1 MKLSLKEFMKISM
14 TLLLAYLIAGVP
26 FLQLDTVKA
35 QEQAIISF
43 TCTVPT
49 GYDKEYAAMLII
61 KDSLAKNGIEMN
73 IVREDAGTFFAKVWG
88 AETFRLTYEE
98 GGFDADSYWWY
109 WRPED
114 MLFFSSFTAKGFP
127 PEGWNEW
134 SYNNDYA
141 ADMLDAALRTY
152 DINERRY
159 YYHKFT
165 EEFQRDPFFIP
176 LYYFE
181 VPKAA
186 RADIENYDP
195 VLYTQN
201 AFDWK
206 VKGKTY
212 DDYVT
217 VRMAIPY
224 TENYLDPL
232 FGMTSSLCGYSCIA
246 PVFPN
251 LLKSK
256 LQPDGTYTLVPDL
269 AESYEISEDG
279 LTITFHLRHNILWS
293 DGEPFTAED
302 VKVTYEGMLDP
313 ASGVPALADLREVES
328 IKTPDDYTVV
338 FRLRKPH
345 ALILATLGGYCT
357 AGIVPAHIFG
367 KIPRE
372 QWRGYWTEPSQIVS
386 LGAYKVVEFVPNT
399 RYVLEANPNYWGG
412 KPFVDRIEIVV
423 IPETATAIS
432 ALKKGEVD
440 ILVAEYA
447 GPELLAE
454 LSSLEAAGI
463 DMSFVLWPATTY
475 LGFNLNHPIL
485 NNRYVRL
492 AIANL
497 IPIDTIIND
506 VLKGRGRP
514 ANGPIYPGSW
524 AYPSDIPPLAKYD
537 PEKAME
543 YLRKAGY
550 VRPPTL
556 TMLVYIYLGVVL
568 IVGIVVGFAIGFIVS
583 RKRYKK

>member
-1 MKLSLKEFMKISM
+1 MKISIVTM
-14 TLLLAYLIAGVP
+14 SIYFMICAI
-26 FLQLDTVKA
+26 FLQLNFVRA
-35 QEQAIISF
+35 QEQPIISF
-43 TCTVPT
+43 TCTVPI

-61 KDSLAKNGIEMN
+61 KDSLAKHGIEMN
-73 IVREDAGTFFAKVWG
+73 IVREDAGTFFAKIWG

-152 DINERRY
+152 DINERKEY
-159 YYHKFT
+159 YRKFT
-165 EEFQRDPFFIP
+165 EEFQRDPPFIP

-181 VPKAA
+181 IPKAA

-195 VLYTQN
+195 IQYIGQN

-217 VRMAIPY
+217 IRVAVPY
-224 TENYLDPL
+224 TENYIDPL
-232 FGMTSSLCGYSCIA
+232 FGMTSSLPQYACIA

-251 LLKSK
+251 LLRSEK
-256 LQPDGTYTLVPDL
+256 QPDGTYTLVPDL
-269 AESYEISEDG
+269 AESYDISGDG
-279 LTITFHLRHNILWS
+279 LTITFHLRRNIFWS
-293 DGEPFTAED
+293 DGKPFTADD
-302 VKVTYEGMLDP
+302 VKVTYEGMLNP
-313 ASGVPALADLREVES
+313 NTGIPALADLREIRS
-328 IKTPDDYTVV
+328 IETPDDYTVI
-338 FRLRKPH
+338 FHLRRPH
-345 ALILATLGGYCT
+345 ALILVTFGGYCT
-357 AGIVPAHIFG
+357 GGIVPAHIFG
-367 KIPRE
+367 KIPYE
-372 QWRGYWTEPSQIVS
+372 QWRGYWTDPSQVVS
-386 LGAYKVVEFVPNT
+386 LGAYKIVEFVPNT
-399 RYVLEANPNYWGG
+399 RYVLEANPNYWRG
-412 KPFVDRIEIVV
+412 KPFVDRIEVV
-423 IPETATAIS
+423 IIPETATAIS

-440 ILVAEYA
+440 ILVPEYA

-463 DMSFVLWPATTY
+463 DMSFVLWPATSY
-475 LGFNLNHPIL
+475 LGFNLNHPVL

-506 VLKGRGRP
+506 VLKGHGRP

-543 YLRKAGY
+543 YLKKAGY
-550 VRPPTL
+550 IRPQVMTA
-556 TMLVYIYLGVVL
+556 TMYIYMGAML
-568 IVGIVVGFAIGFIVS
+568 IIGIVIGFATGLIIFK
-583 RKRYKK
+583 RKYKK